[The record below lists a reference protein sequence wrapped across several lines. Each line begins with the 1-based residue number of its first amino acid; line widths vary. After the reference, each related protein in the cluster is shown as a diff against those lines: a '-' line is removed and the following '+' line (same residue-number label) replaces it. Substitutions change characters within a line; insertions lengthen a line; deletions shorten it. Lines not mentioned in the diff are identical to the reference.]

1 MSSAVSRDQSEE
13 FVSVVIGVPR
23 MMLDNSRRGSESP
36 VTIRYWRGHWGSE
49 IDIHDS
55 ANVLPL
61 FGFSAGVEVGQLP
74 PLLR

>member
-49 IDIHDS
+49 VDTRDF

-61 FGFSAGVEVGQLP
+61 FGFSAGVEVDDGSCYCC
-74 PLLR
+74 